1 MTLRGNKVPFNLC
14 FRRFFVAAS
23 GEMDFW
29 RALRGCQETCKE
41 ATALRVEQWCSLHCS
56 VN

>member
-1 MTLRGNKVPFNLC
+1 MTLGGNEVPFDLC
-14 FRRFFVAAS
+14 FRRLFVAAL